1 MDDTTVF
8 SDNPVD
14 MAVQWVAQGARR
26 LHLVDL
32 NGAFE
37 GKPMNAASVTQIVSY
52 YEYRHQSE
60 QADQE
65 MPIQSASHL
74 PHS

>member
-37 GKPMNAASVTQIVSY
+37 GKPMKTEKRANRYHSDMNNDRVQT
-52 YEYRHQSE
+52 YRRV
-60 QADQE
+60 
-65 MPIQSASHL
+65 L
-74 PHS
+74 